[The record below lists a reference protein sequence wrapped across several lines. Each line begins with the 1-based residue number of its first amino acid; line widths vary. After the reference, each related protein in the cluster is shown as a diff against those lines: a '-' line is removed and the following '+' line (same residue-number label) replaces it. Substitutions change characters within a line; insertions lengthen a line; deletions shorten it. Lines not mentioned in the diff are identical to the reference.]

1 MSYLVT
7 IEEEIYAGDLVQKL
21 TAKHVYNE
29 KNNYSF
35 VRPDLYGNNILNNNY
50 MLMAKMSDSRVKQNI
65 KYFDNI
71 IEEVKKNGK
80 CIFEENK
87 EEKWIY
93 IYSYNGN
100 NVGTLCEQLRRSNL
114 YSVAD

>member
-1 MSYLVT
+1 MSYIVT
-7 IEEEIYAGDLVQKL
+7 IEEEVYAGDLVQKL
-21 TAKHVYNE
+21 TTKHVFNE

-35 VRPDLYGNNILNNNY
+35 IRPDLYCENILSNNY
-50 MLMAKMSDSRVKQNI
+50 MLIAKMSSSRVKQNI

-71 IEEVKKNGK
+71 IDEVKKNGK

-93 IYSYNGN
+93 IYSYDGN
-100 NVGTLCEQLRRSNL
+100 NIGTLLEQLRRSNM
-114 YSVAD
+114 